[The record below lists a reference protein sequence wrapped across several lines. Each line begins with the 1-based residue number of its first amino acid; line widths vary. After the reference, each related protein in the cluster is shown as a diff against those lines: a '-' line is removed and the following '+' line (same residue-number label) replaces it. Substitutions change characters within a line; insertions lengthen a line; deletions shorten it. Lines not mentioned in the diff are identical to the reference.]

1 MPHECQIELFLNS
14 TNNATREM
22 TWIIKAFFYAQ
33 INSPLVLEAV
43 PIHINGQPGCV
54 LSVQESYKYFPKSD
68 RREKK
73 M

>member
-1 MPHECQIELFLNS
+1 
-14 TNNATREM
+14 M

-54 LSVQESYKYFPKSD
+54 LSVQESYNYFPKSD